1 MPLDPR
7 TPVLVGVGQH
17 QRKPEGSVAG
27 LPSAL
32 DMMTEACRLAGSDSG
47 AGDRLLRD
55 AGSVQVVDTM
65 SWRVSNPAAALARE
79 IGASP
84 KETVTTTVGGNTPQ
98 TLVNQASLAIQRGD
112 VDVVV
117 IAGVEAM
124 YTRNRARKLDEK
136 LPWGGPDD
144 SEGLPAPT
152 RTVGVDKPGTSE
164 FEMARGLMMPTQVYP
179 IFECAL
185 RVANGE
191 AVDEHTMRA
200 AKLWSNFSRVAA
212 KNPNAWS
219 PEEKSPEEI
228 ATPGPNN
235 RLVGFPYAKYMNAN
249 IQVDQAAAL
258 ILCSVEAAEAAGVPS
273 DRWVFPWAGADA
285 HDHWFVTERDSL
297 AASPAIA
304 AIGRAAFEM
313 AGVGIDDIAHIDL
326 YSCFPSAVQM
336 GAAALGI
343 DAWDESRI
351 PTLTGGLT
359 FGGGPGNNYVT
370 HSIAQLAGR
379 LRENHGDVG
388 LVTALGWYAT
398 KHAIGIYSS
407 RPAHGEFQWR
417 DCQSEVDALPRR
429 DVAVD
434 YAGPASV
441 EAYTV
446 MHDRDGNRLQG
457 LCALL
462 LGDGRRT
469 LATTAD
475 ADLMREMVEGDIAGR
490 AAEIDGSGHFTVS

>member
-1 MPLDPR
+1 MSLDPR

-17 QRKPEGSVAG
+17 QRRPDGSVAS

-32 DMMTEACRLAGSDSG
+32 EMMAEACRLAGSDSG

-65 SWRVSNPAAALARE
+65 SWRVSNPAAALAVE

-84 KETVTTTVGGNTPQ
+84 KETVRTTVGGNTPQ

-124 YTRNRARKLDEK
+124 YTRNRARKLGEDLAWAK
-136 LPWGGPDD
+136 PGDDTLPPP
-144 SEGLPAPT
+144 S
-152 RTVGVDKPGTSE
+152 RTVGVDTPGTSE

-179 IFECAL
+179 IFECAI

-191 AVDEHTMRA
+191 AVDEHTTRI

-228 ATPGPNN
+228 ATPGPDN
-235 RLVGFPYAKYMNAN
+235 RLVGFPYAKFMNAN

-285 HDHWFVTERDSL
+285 HDHWFITERDTL

-304 AIGRAAFEM
+304 AIGRAVFEM
-313 AGVGIDDIAHIDL
+313 AGAGIDDVAHIDL

-343 DAWDESRI
+343 DAWDETRI

-379 LRENHGDVG
+379 LRENHGDIG

-398 KHAIGIYSS
+398 KHAIGIYAS
-407 RPAHGEFQWR
+407 RPAHGAFQWR
-417 DCQSEVDALPRR
+417 DCQAEVDALPRR

-434 YAGPASV
+434 YSGPATV

-457 LCALL
+457 LCALML
-462 LGDGRRT
+462 DDGRRT
-469 LATTAD
+469 LATTSD

-490 AAEIDGSGHFTVS
+490 AADIDASGHFTVS